1 MEEYKFTAV
10 EATRHDGFVTA
21 SNGLFTACYQGTRVT
36 YSTARYGDSA
46 TYMAHRALAKLR
58 SGTYDPIRDDLLFK
72 QTWPIKEA
80 AKLLGMT
87 DGQLRQ
93 WLVTGHLNGQEII
106 PPKRDTQGRAA
117 DRFSG
122 FEVMAAAERIGCMAQ
137 LERMFGYT

>member
-1 MEEYKFTAV
+1 MAKG
-10 EATRHDGFVTA
+10 DGFVTA
-21 SNGLFTACYQGTRVT
+21 SNGLFTACYQGARIT
-36 YSTARYGDSA
+36 YSTARYGDA
-46 TYMAHRALAKLR
+46 ARDMANRALTKLR
-58 SGTYDPIRDDLLFK
+58 AGTFDQIRDDLLFK

-93 WLVTGHLNGQEII
+93 WLVTGYINGQEIT
-106 PPKRDTQGRAA
+106 PPKRDTQSRAT

-137 LERMFGYT
+137 LERMLGYT